1 MARSCTRVD
10 AILRVTRLIGAIQWR
25 RFPTTFLTAIDMTE
39 LSYLPNLPH
48 ALGPLLPLAALI
60 IAAVVIAHLLREW
73 LGLPRITG
81 YFLCGFVAGPG
92 VLNLVDA
99 SWLADARIAFDFTLA
114 LILFELGRR
123 LDLRWMRNDHWLP
136 LTAFTESLGAFLL
149 VYLLLM
155 WFGVSSLYAAVAG
168 GVAIAT
174 SPAVVMAV
182 VRDEKAEGPL
192 TERVL
197 AIAAFDNVI
206 AVLVV
211 TALIGVL
218 HMQRDIT
225 WLTAI
230 THPLYLVIGSVLA
243 GGIAYFIASRLARLL
258 GKRDELQF
266 ALLIALL
273 LIIAEATRIFQL
285 SVLIAALTFGVAARN
300 LDRGGKVSLLDV
312 GHGFTLVLVVLF
324 LSAGGAITPKA
335 ILAAGGLALVL
346 IVARAVGKAIPALLF
361 APLSGLSVRKSVMLG
376 AALTPMS
383 AVAIALVESVSR
395 AHPDFAESGAAVL
408 LAAVALLELIGPLV
422 TQAALRWAGEAE
434 PTAARR

>member
-1 MARSCTRVD
+1 
-10 AILRVTRLIGAIQWR
+10 
-25 RFPTTFLTAIDMTE
+25 MTE

-48 ALGPLLPLAALI
+48 ALGPLLPLAVLI
-60 IAAVVIAHLLREW
+60 IAAVVIAHVLREW
-73 LGLPRITG
+73 MGLPRITG

-92 VLNLVDA
+92 VLNWVDA

-123 LDLRWMRNDHWLP
+123 LDLRWMRNDYGLP

-149 VYLLLM
+149 VYLLLT
-155 WFGVSSLYAAVAG
+155 WFGVGSLNAAVAG
-168 GVAIAT
+168 GIAIAT
-174 SPAVVMAV
+174 SPAVLMAV
-182 VRDEKAEGPL
+182 VRDERAEGPL

-211 TALIGVL
+211 TALIGAM
-218 HMQRDIT
+218 HMQRETT
-225 WLTAI
+225 WVAAI
-230 THPLYLVIGSVLA
+230 THPLYLVTGSVLA
-243 GGIAYFIASRLARLL
+243 GLIAYFVASRLARLL

-266 ALLIALL
+266 AVLIVLL
-273 LIIAEATRIFQL
+273 LIIAELTRIFQL

-300 LDRGGKVSLLDV
+300 LDRGGRLCLLDL

-335 ILAAGGLALVL
+335 IVAAGGLAVVL
-346 IVARAVGKAIPALLF
+346 IAARAIGKAVPAFFL

-376 AALTPMS
+376 LALTPMS

-395 AHPDFAESGAAVL
+395 VHPDFAESGAAVL
-408 LAAVALLELIGPLV
+408 LAAVALLELVGPLI
-422 TQAALRWAGEAE
+422 TQSALRAAGEAE

>member
-1 MARSCTRVD
+1 MR
-10 AILRVTRLIGAIQWR
+10 
-25 RFPTTFLTAIDMTE
+25 
-39 LSYLPNLPH
+39 H
-48 ALGPLLPLAALI
+48 
-60 IAAVVIAHLLREW
+60 
-73 LGLPRITG
+73 
-81 YFLCGFVAGPG
+81 
-92 VLNLVDA
+92 
-99 SWLADARIAFDFTLA
+99 DF
-114 LILFELGRR
+114 
-123 LDLRWMRNDHWLP
+123 WLP
-136 LTAFTESLGAFLL
+136 LTALAESLGAFVL
-149 VYLLLM
+149 VYVLLT
-155 WFGVSSLYAAVAG
+155 WFGVSSLNAAVAG

-174 SPAVVMAV
+174 SPAVLMAV

-192 TERVL
+192 TDRVL

-211 TALIGVL
+211 TILIGVL

-225 WLTAI
+225 WITAI

-243 GGIAYFIASRLARLL
+243 GAIAYFIASRIARLL

-266 ALLIALL
+266 ALLIVLL
-273 LIIAEATRIFQL
+273 LMVAEVTRIFQL
-285 SVLIAALTFGVAARN
+285 SVLIAALTFGVSARN
-300 LDRGGKVSLLDV
+300 LDHGGRLYLLDL

-324 LSAGGAITPKA
+324 VSAGGAITPKS

-346 IVARAVGKAIPALLF
+346 IAARAVGKALPAFFL

-395 AHPDFAESGAAVL
+395 AHPEFGESGAAVL

-422 TQAALRWAGEAE
+422 TQAALRFAGEAE
-434 PTAARR
+434 PAAARR